1 MSDIDVHFMRLGRGA
16 KLKIFSTEEQAMI
29 VAHEEPDTQNCYGVA
44 LKGSSC
50 TGQFC

>member
-29 VAHEEPDTQNCYGVA
+29 VAH
-44 LKGSSC
+44 
-50 TGQFC
+50 